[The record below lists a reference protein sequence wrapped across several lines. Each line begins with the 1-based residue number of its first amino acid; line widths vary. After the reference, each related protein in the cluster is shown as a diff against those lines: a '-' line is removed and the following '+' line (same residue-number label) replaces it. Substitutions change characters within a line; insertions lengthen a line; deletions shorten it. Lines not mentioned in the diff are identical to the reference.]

1 MLVLF
6 KQGTPT
12 CSKIWGGYPTGK
24 ANEETQ
30 VCFFLPR
37 VGLIQVKLLMSL
49 PVWTALMCHFM
60 ISNLTNSLK
69 ICLKQN

>member
-24 ANEETQ
+24 ANEESRIVLFPTR
-30 VCFFLPR
+30 P
-37 VGLIQVKLLMSL
+37 GLNQVKL
-49 PVWTALMCHFM
+49 
-60 ISNLTNSLK
+60 
-69 ICLKQN
+69 